1 MNRSRFARKAGSD
14 RGRPPYNF
22 CELKRHY
29 DVVFLMSALKH
40 VLRRLRRAPGFTA
53 VVLITL
59 ALGIGANTAIFSVLN
74 GVLIKPLPYPRSQEL
89 VGVWHVAPGIA
100 GIRGDINCSPPMYF
114 TYREESRTF
123 QEFGLW
129 ANDDASVTGVGE
141 PEQVQALDVTYGILQ
156 ALGVQPAAGRWF
168 TQADDTPGTPET
180 VILTYGYW
188 QRRFG
193 GNASALGRTLTVD
206 ARPRVVIGVMP
217 RDFRFLNAKADV
229 ILPLRFQRDKMILG
243 NFSYQG
249 IARLKTGVTLRQA
262 DADVARMLRIWLKA
276 WPPPPGFSR
285 ALFENA
291 RLGPKVQPLKQEVV
305 GDIGGT
311 LCVLMGTI
319 GLVLLIACANVANL
333 LLVRAEG
340 RQQELAIRAALG
352 AGWGRIAKELLLE
365 SVTLGLLGGGL
376 GLGLAYAALRGLA
389 AMGPA
394 TLPRLNEIGI
404 DPLVLAFTLAVSLLA
419 GLLFGL
425 LPVVKY
431 AGPHLAGTLRGGGR
445 TMSHGRGR
453 HRARDT
459 LVVVQVGLAM
469 VLLVGSGLM
478 IRTFQALRSFRPG
491 FTRPEEVQ
499 MLRISL
505 PAGEVREPERVMRME
520 NDMMDRLAAIA
531 GVSSVAFANG
541 APLEGYNSTDV
552 LFAEDKN
559 YGVGQ
564 IPPLRRY
571 RFTTPGF
578 FQTTGTPLIAG
589 RDFTWTDVYEKRH
602 VAMVSENTAREMWG
616 SPGAAL
622 GKRIREGAK
631 DPWREIVGVVGDVY
645 DDGAQQKAPT
655 FSYWPALMDGFWGD
669 PVHVRRDGVFLVR
682 TKRAATQSFLTEAR
696 QAIWR
701 VDANLPVFQ
710 VRTLKDVYDRSM
722 ARASFAL
729 VMLAIA
735 GAMALLLG
743 VVGIYGVIAYA
754 VSQRTREI
762 GIRIALGAPPAVLR
776 RMFVR
781 HGLVLTG
788 IGAGL
793 GLAAAAGMTRLVES
807 LLFGVKALDPATYAA
822 VAVLLL
828 AAAALASYLPA
839 RRAMAVDATEALR
852 IE

>member
-1 MNRSRFARKAGSD
+1 MR
-14 RGRPPYNF
+14 
-22 CELKRHY
+22 
-29 DVVFLMSALKH
+29 ALKH
-40 VLRRLRRAPGFTA
+40 AVRRLRRAPGFTA
-53 VVLITL
+53 IALVTL
-59 ALGIGANTAIFSVLN
+59 ALGIGANTAVFSVLN
-74 GVLIKPLPYPRSQEL
+74 GVLVKALPYPRSQEL

-100 GIRGDINCSPPMYF
+100 GLRGDINCAPTMFF
-114 TYREESRTF
+114 TYREESHAF

-129 ANDDASVTGVGE
+129 SNDDASITGVGE

-156 ALGVQPAAGRWF
+156 ALNVQPILGRWF
-168 TQADDTPGTPET
+168 SQADDTPGTPET
-180 VILTYGYW
+180 VMLTYGYW

-193 GNASALGRTLTVD
+193 GNPSAVGRTFTVD
-206 ARPRVVIGVMP
+206 SKPRTVIGVMP

-229 ILPLRFQRDKMILG
+229 ILPLRFERNKEFLG

-249 IARLKTGVTLRQA
+249 IARLKAGITLQQA
-262 DADVARMLRIWLKA
+262 NADVARMLGIWLKA
-276 WPPPPGFSR
+276 WPAPPGLSR

-311 LCVLMGTI
+311 LWVLMGTI

-352 AGWGRIAKELLLE
+352 AGWGKIAKELLLE

-376 GLGLAYAALRGLA
+376 GLGLAYAALRGLV

-445 TMSHGRGR
+445 TMSQGRER

-459 LVVVQVGLAM
+459 LVVVQVGLAL
-469 VLLVGSGLM
+469 VLLVGAGLM
-478 IRTFQALRSFRPG
+478 IRTFQALRNFRPG

-499 MLRISL
+499 LLRISI
-505 PAGEVREPERVMRME
+505 PQGEVKEPERVMRME

-564 IPPLRRY
+564 IPPLRRF
-571 RFTTPGF
+571 RFTTPGY
-578 FQTTGTPLIAG
+578 FQTTGTPLVAG
-589 RDFTWTDVYEKRH
+589 RDFTWTDLYEKRP

-622 GKRIREGAK
+622 GKRIRQSLA
-631 DPWREIVGVVGDVY
+631 DPWREIVGVAGDVY
-645 DDGAQQKAPT
+645 DDGAQQKAPA
-655 FSYWPALMDGFWGD
+655 FSYWPALMDRFWGD
-669 PVHVRRDGVFLVR
+669 PVHARRDGVFLIR
-682 TKRAATQSFLTEAR
+682 TRRAATQSFLAEAR

-710 VRTLKDVYDRSM
+710 VRTLQDVYDKSM

-762 GIRIALGAPPAVLR
+762 GIRIALGAPAAGLQG
-776 RMFVR
+776 MFVR
-781 HGLVLTG
+781 HGLLLAAL
-788 IGAGL
+788 GAGL
-793 GLAAAAGMTRLVES
+793 GLAAAAGLTRLVES
-807 LLFGVKALDPATYAA
+807 LLFGVKALDAATYAV
-822 VAVLLL
+822 VAVVLM

-839 RRAMAVDATEALR
+839 RRATRVDPMEALR

>member
-1 MNRSRFARKAGSD
+1 MR
-14 RGRPPYNF
+14 
-22 CELKRHY
+22 
-29 DVVFLMSALKH
+29 ALKH
-40 VLRRLRRAPGFTA
+40 AVRRLRRAPGFTA
-53 VVLITL
+53 IALVTL
-59 ALGIGANTAIFSVLN
+59 ALGIGANTAVFSVLN
-74 GVLIKPLPYPRSQEL
+74 GVLVKALPYPRSQEL

-100 GIRGDINCSPPMYF
+100 GLRGDINCAPTMFF
-114 TYREESRTF
+114 TYREESHAF

-129 ANDDASVTGVGE
+129 SNDDASITGVGE

-156 ALGVQPAAGRWF
+156 ALNVQPILGRWF
-168 TQADDTPGTPET
+168 SQADDTPGTPET
-180 VILTYGYW
+180 VMLTYGYW

-193 GNASALGRTLTVD
+193 GSPSAVGRTFTVD
-206 ARPRVVIGVMP
+206 SKPRTVIGVMP

-229 ILPLRFQRDKMILG
+229 ILPLRFERNKEFLG

-249 IARLKTGVTLRQA
+249 IARLKAGITLQQA
-262 DADVARMLRIWLKA
+262 NADVARMLGIWLKA
-276 WPPPPGFSR
+276 WPAPPGLSR

-311 LCVLMGTI
+311 LWVLMGTI

-352 AGWGRIAKELLLE
+352 AGWGKIAKELLLE

-376 GLGLAYAALRGLA
+376 GLGLAYAALRGLV

-445 TMSHGRGR
+445 TMSQGRER

-459 LVVVQVGLAM
+459 LVVVQVGLAL
-469 VLLVGSGLM
+469 VLLVGAGLM
-478 IRTFQALRSFRPG
+478 IRTFQALRNFRPG

-499 MLRISL
+499 LLRISI
-505 PAGEVREPERVMRME
+505 PQGEVKEPERVMRME

-564 IPPLRRY
+564 IPPLRRF
-571 RFTTPGF
+571 RFTTPGY
-578 FQTTGTPLIAG
+578 FQTTGTPLVAG
-589 RDFTWTDVYEKRH
+589 RDFTWTDLYEKRP

-622 GKRIREGAK
+622 GKRIRQSLA
-631 DPWREIVGVVGDVY
+631 DPWREIVGVAGDVY
-645 DDGAQQKAPT
+645 DDGAQQKAPA
-655 FSYWPALMDGFWGD
+655 FSYWPALMDRFWGD
-669 PVHVRRDGVFLVR
+669 PVHARRDGVFLIR
-682 TKRAATQSFLTEAR
+682 TRRAATQSFLAEAR

-710 VRTLKDVYDRSM
+710 VQTLQDVYDKSM

-762 GIRIALGAPPAVLR
+762 GIRIALGAPAAGLQ

-781 HGLVLTG
+781 HGLLLAAL
-788 IGAGL
+788 GAGL
-793 GLAAAAGMTRLVES
+793 GLAAAAGLTRLVES
-807 LLFGVKALDPATYAA
+807 LLFGVKALDAATYAV
-822 VAVLLL
+822 VAVVLM

-839 RRAMAVDATEALR
+839 RRATRVDPMEALR

>member
-1 MNRSRFARKAGSD
+1 MR
-14 RGRPPYNF
+14 
-22 CELKRHY
+22 
-29 DVVFLMSALKH
+29 ALKH
-40 VLRRLRRAPGFTA
+40 AVRRLRRAPGFTA
-53 VVLITL
+53 IALVTL
-59 ALGIGANTAIFSVLN
+59 ALGIGANTAVFSVLN
-74 GVLIKPLPYPRSQEL
+74 GVLVKALPYPRSQEL

-100 GIRGDINCSPPMYF
+100 GLRGDINCAPTMFF
-114 TYREESRTF
+114 TYREESHAF

-129 ANDDASVTGVGE
+129 SNDDASITGVGE

-156 ALGVQPAAGRWF
+156 ALNVQPILGRWF
-168 TQADDTPGTPET
+168 SQADDTPGTPET
-180 VILTYGYW
+180 VMLTYGYW

-193 GNASALGRTLTVD
+193 GNPSAVGRTFTVD
-206 ARPRVVIGVMP
+206 SKPRTVIGVMP

-229 ILPLRFQRDKMILG
+229 ILPLRFERNKEFLG

-249 IARLKTGVTLRQA
+249 IARLKAGITLQQA
-262 DADVARMLRIWLKA
+262 NADVARMLGIWLKA
-276 WPPPPGFSR
+276 WPAPPGLSR

-311 LCVLMGTI
+311 LWVLMGTI

-352 AGWGRIAKELLLE
+352 AGWGKIAKELLLE

-376 GLGLAYAALRGLA
+376 GLGLAYAALRGLV

-445 TMSHGRGR
+445 TMSQGRER

-459 LVVVQVGLAM
+459 LVVVQVGLAL
-469 VLLVGSGLM
+469 VLLVGAGLM
-478 IRTFQALRSFRPG
+478 IRTFQALRNFRPG

-499 MLRISL
+499 LLRISI
-505 PAGEVREPERVMRME
+505 PQGEVKEPERVMRME

-564 IPPLRRY
+564 IPPLRRF
-571 RFTTPGF
+571 RFTTPGY
-578 FQTTGTPLIAG
+578 FQTTGTPLVAG
-589 RDFTWTDVYEKRH
+589 RDFTWTDLYEKRP

-622 GKRIREGAK
+622 GKRIRQSLA
-631 DPWREIVGVVGDVY
+631 DPWREIVGVAGDVY
-645 DDGAQQKAPT
+645 DDGAQQKAPA
-655 FSYWPALMDGFWGD
+655 FSYWPALMDRFWGD
-669 PVHVRRDGVFLVR
+669 PVHARRDGVFLIR
-682 TKRAATQSFLTEAR
+682 TRRAATQSFLAEAR

-710 VRTLKDVYDRSM
+710 VQTLQDVYDKSM

-762 GIRIALGAPPAVLR
+762 GIRIALGAPAAGLQ

-781 HGLVLTG
+781 HGLLLAAL
-788 IGAGL
+788 GAGL
-793 GLAAAAGMTRLVES
+793 GLAAAAGLTRLVES
-807 LLFGVKALDPATYAA
+807 LLFGVKALDAATYAV
-822 VAVLLL
+822 VAVVLM

-839 RRAMAVDATEALR
+839 RRATRVDPMEALR

>member
-1 MNRSRFARKAGSD
+1 MR
-14 RGRPPYNF
+14 
-22 CELKRHY
+22 
-29 DVVFLMSALKH
+29 ALKH
-40 VLRRLRRAPGFTA
+40 AVRRLRRAPGFTA
-53 VVLITL
+53 IALVTL
-59 ALGIGANTAIFSVLN
+59 ALGIGANTAVFSVLN
-74 GVLIKPLPYPRSQEL
+74 GVLVKALPYPRSQEL

-100 GIRGDINCSPPMYF
+100 GLRGDINCAPTMFF
-114 TYREESRTF
+114 TYREESHAF

-129 ANDDASVTGVGE
+129 SNDDASITGVGE

-156 ALGVQPAAGRWF
+156 ALNVQPILGRWF
-168 TQADDTPGTPET
+168 SQADDTPGTPET
-180 VILTYGYW
+180 VMLTYGYW

-193 GNASALGRTLTVD
+193 GSPSAVGRTFTVD
-206 ARPRVVIGVMP
+206 SKPRTVIGVMP

-229 ILPLRFQRDKMILG
+229 ILPLRFERNKEFLG

-249 IARLKTGVTLRQA
+249 IARLKAGITLQQA
-262 DADVARMLRIWLKA
+262 NADVARMLGIWLKA
-276 WPPPPGFSR
+276 WPAPPGLSR

-311 LCVLMGTI
+311 LWVLMGTI

-352 AGWGRIAKELLLE
+352 AGWGKIAKELLLE

-376 GLGLAYAALRGLA
+376 GLGLAYAALRGLV

-445 TMSHGRGR
+445 TMSQGRER

-459 LVVVQVGLAM
+459 LVVVQVGLAL
-469 VLLVGSGLM
+469 VLLVGAGLM
-478 IRTFQALRSFRPG
+478 IRTFQALRNFRPG

-499 MLRISL
+499 LLRISI
-505 PAGEVREPERVMRME
+505 PQGEVKEPERVMRME

-564 IPPLRRY
+564 IPPLRRF
-571 RFTTPGF
+571 RFTTPGY
-578 FQTTGTPLIAG
+578 FQTTGTPLVAG
-589 RDFTWTDVYEKRH
+589 RDFTWTDLYEKRP

-622 GKRIREGAK
+622 GKRIRQSLA
-631 DPWREIVGVVGDVY
+631 DPWREIVGVAGDVY
-645 DDGAQQKAPT
+645 DDGAQQKAPA
-655 FSYWPALMDGFWGD
+655 FSYWPALMDRFWGD
-669 PVHVRRDGVFLVR
+669 PVHARRDGVFLIR
-682 TKRAATQSFLTEAR
+682 TRRAATQSFLAEAR

-710 VRTLKDVYDRSM
+710 VQTLQDVYDKSM

-762 GIRIALGAPPAVLR
+762 GIRIALGAPAAGLQG
-776 RMFVR
+776 MFVR
-781 HGLVLTG
+781 HGLLLAAL
-788 IGAGL
+788 GAGL
-793 GLAAAAGMTRLVES
+793 GLAAAAGLTRLVES
-807 LLFGVKALDPATYAA
+807 LLFGVKALDAATYAV
-822 VAVLLL
+822 VAVVLM

-839 RRAMAVDATEALR
+839 RRATRVDPMEALR

>member
-1 MNRSRFARKAGSD
+1 MRA
-14 RGRPPYNF
+14 
-22 CELKRHY
+22 LQH
-29 DVVFLMSALKH
+29 VV
-40 VLRRLRRAPGFTA
+40 RRLRRAPGFTA
-53 VVLITL
+53 IALVTL
-59 ALGIGANTAIFSVLN
+59 AIGIGANTAIFSVLN
-74 GVLIKPLPYPRSQEL
+74 GVLIKALPYPRSQEL

-100 GIRGDINCSPPMYF
+100 GILGNINCSPTMYF
-114 TYREESRTF
+114 TYREESHTF

-129 ANDDASVTGVGE
+129 SNDDASVTGMGE

-156 ALGVQPAAGRWF
+156 ALNVQPVVGRWF
-168 TQADDTPGTPET
+168 SQADATPGTPET
-180 VILTYGYW
+180 VMLMYGYW

-193 GNASALGRTLTVD
+193 GDRSAVGRTLTVD
-206 ARPRVVIGVMP
+206 ARPHTVIGVMP
-217 RDFRFLNAKADV
+217 RDFRFLNAKADM
-229 ILPLRFQRDKMILG
+229 ILPARFERNKMVLG
-243 NFSYQG
+243 NFSFQG
-249 IARLKTGVTLRQA
+249 IARLKAGVTLQQA
-262 DADVARMLRIWLKA
+262 NADVARMLGIWLKA

-285 ALFENA
+285 TLFENA
-291 RLGPKVQPLKQEVV
+291 RFGPKVQPLKQEVV
-305 GDIGGT
+305 GDIGAT
-311 LCVLMGTI
+311 LWVLMGTI

-365 SVTLGLLGGGL
+365 SVTLGVLGGGL
-376 GLGLAYAALRGLA
+376 GLGLAYAALRMLV

-394 TLPRLNEIGI
+394 TLPRLNEIAI

-425 LPVVKY
+425 LPVLKY

-445 TMSHGRGR
+445 TMSQGRER

-459 LVVVQVGLAM
+459 LVVVQVGLAL

-478 IRTFQALRSFRPG
+478 IRTFQALRNFRPG

-499 MLRISL
+499 LLRISI
-505 PAGEVREPERVMRME
+505 PSGEVKEPERVMRME

-531 GVSSVAFANG
+531 GVTSVAFANG
-541 APLEGYNSTDV
+541 APLEGNNQTD
-552 LFAEDKN
+552 LLYAEDKH
-559 YGVGQ
+559 YGEGQ

-571 RFTTPGF
+571 RFITPGV
-578 FQTTGTPLIAG
+578 FQTIGTPLMAG
-589 RDFTWTDVYEKRH
+589 RDFTWTDLYGKRR
-602 VAMVSENTAREMWG
+602 VAIVSENTAREMWG

-622 GKRIREGAK
+622 GKRIREGLK

-655 FSYWPALMDGFWGD
+655 FSYWPALMDGFPGD
-669 PVHVRRDGVFLVR
+669 PVHVRRDGVFLIR
-682 TKRAATQSFLTEAR
+682 TRRAATQSFLAEAR

-710 VRTLKDVYDRSM
+710 VQTLQDVYGKSM

-762 GIRIALGAPPAVLR
+762 GIRIALGAPAAGLR
-776 RMFVR
+776 RMFVW
-781 HGLVLTG
+781 HGLLLAG

-793 GLAAAAGMTRLVES
+793 GLAAAAGLTRLVES
-807 LLFGVKALDPATYAA
+807 LLFGVKALDPVTYAA
-822 VAVLLL
+822 VAVLLI

-839 RRAMAVDATEALR
+839 RRATAVDPMEALR

>member
-1 MNRSRFARKAGSD
+1 MRA
-14 RGRPPYNF
+14 
-22 CELKRHY
+22 LQH
-29 DVVFLMSALKH
+29 VV
-40 VLRRLRRAPGFTA
+40 RRLRRAPGFTA
-53 VVLITL
+53 IALVTL

-74 GVLIKPLPYPRSQEL
+74 GVLIKALPYPRSQEL

-100 GIRGDINCSPPMYF
+100 GISGNINCSPPMYF
-114 TYREESRTF
+114 TYREERHAF

-129 ANDDASVTGVGE
+129 SNDDASVTGMGE
-141 PEQVQALDVTYGILQ
+141 PEQVQALDVTYGTLQ
-156 ALGVQPAAGRWF
+156 ALGMQPVVGRWF
-168 TQADDTPGTPET
+168 SQADATPGTPET
-180 VILTYGYW
+180 VMLMYGYW

-193 GNASALGRTLTVD
+193 GDRSAVGRTLTVD
-206 ARPRVVIGVMP
+206 ARPHTVIGVMP
-217 RDFRFLNAKADV
+217 RDFRFLNAKADM
-229 ILPLRFQRDKMILG
+229 ILPARFERNKMVLG

-249 IARLKTGVTLRQA
+249 IARLKAGVTLRQA
-262 DADVARMLRIWLKA
+262 NADVARMLGIWLKA

-285 ALFENA
+285 TLFENA
-291 RLGPKVQPLKQEVV
+291 RFGPKVQPLKQEVV

-311 LCVLMGTI
+311 LWVLMGTI

-365 SVTLGLLGGGL
+365 SVTLGVLGGGL
-376 GLGLAYAALRGLA
+376 GLGLAYAALRGLV

-394 TLPRLNEIGI
+394 TLPRLNEIAI

-419 GLLFGL
+419 GVLFGL
-425 LPVVKY
+425 LPVLKY

-445 TMSHGRGR
+445 TMSQGRER

-459 LVVVQVGLAM
+459 LVVLQVALAL

-478 IRTFQALRSFRPG
+478 IRTFQALRNFQPG

-499 MLRISL
+499 LLRISI
-505 PAGEVREPERVMRME
+505 PSGEVKEPERVMRME

-531 GVSSVAFANG
+531 GVTSVAFANA
-541 APLEGYNSTDV
+541 APMEGRNPDDV
-552 LFAEDKN
+552 LYAEDKN
-559 YGVGQ
+559 YGAGQ
-564 IPPLRRY
+564 IPPLREY
-571 RFTTPGF
+571 RFTAPGF
-578 FQTTGTPLIAG
+578 FQTTGTPLMAG
-589 RDFTWTDVYEKRH
+589 RDFTWTDLYEKRH
-602 VAMVSENTAREMWG
+602 VAMVSENMARELWG
-616 SPGAAL
+616 APGAAL
-622 GKRIREGAK
+622 GKRIREGAT

-655 FSYWPALMDGFWGD
+655 FSYWPALMDGFSDD
-669 PVHVRRDGVFLVR
+669 PVHVRRDGVFLIR
-682 TKRAATQSFLTEAR
+682 TKRAATQSFLSEAR

-710 VRTLKDVYDRSM
+710 VQTLQDVYGKSM

-762 GIRIALGAPPAVLR
+762 GIRIALGAPAAGLQ
-776 RMFVR
+776 RMFVW
-781 HGLVLTG
+781 HGLLLAG

-793 GLAAAAGMTRLVES
+793 GLAAAAGLMRLVES
-807 LLFGVKALDPATYAA
+807 LLFGVKALDPVTYAA
-822 VAVLLL
+822 VAVLLI

-839 RRAMAVDATEALR
+839 RRATAVDPMEALR

>member
-1 MNRSRFARKAGSD
+1 MR
-14 RGRPPYNF
+14 
-22 CELKRHY
+22 
-29 DVVFLMSALKH
+29 ALKH
-40 VLRRLRRAPGFTA
+40 AVRRLRRAPGFTA
-53 VVLITL
+53 IALVTL
-59 ALGIGANTAIFSVLN
+59 ALGIGANTAVFSVLN
-74 GVLIKPLPYPRSQEL
+74 GVLVKALPYPRSQEL

-100 GIRGDINCSPPMYF
+100 GLRGDINCAPTMFF
-114 TYREESRTF
+114 TYREESHAF

-129 ANDDASVTGVGE
+129 SNDDASITGVGE

-156 ALGVQPAAGRWF
+156 ALNVQPILGRWF
-168 TQADDTPGTPET
+168 SQADDTPGTPET
-180 VILTYGYW
+180 VMLTYGYW

-193 GNASALGRTLTVD
+193 GSPSAVGRTFTVD
-206 ARPRVVIGVMP
+206 SKPRTVIGVMP

-229 ILPLRFQRDKMILG
+229 ILPLRFERNKEFLG

-249 IARLKTGVTLRQA
+249 IARLKAGITLQQA
-262 DADVARMLRIWLKA
+262 NADVARMLGIWLKA
-276 WPPPPGFSR
+276 WPAPPGLSR

-311 LCVLMGTI
+311 LWVLMGTI

-352 AGWGRIAKELLLE
+352 AGWGKIAKELLLE
-365 SVTLGLLGGGL
+365 SVTLGWLGGGL
-376 GLGLAYAALRGLA
+376 GLGLAYAALRGLV

-445 TMSHGRGR
+445 TMSQGRER

-459 LVVVQVGLAM
+459 LVVVQVGLAL
-469 VLLVGSGLM
+469 VLLVGAGLM
-478 IRTFQALRSFRPG
+478 IRTFQALRNFRPG

-499 MLRISL
+499 LLRISI
-505 PAGEVREPERVMRME
+505 PQGEVKEPERVMRME

-564 IPPLRRY
+564 IPPLRRF
-571 RFTTPGF
+571 RFTTPGY
-578 FQTTGTPLIAG
+578 FQTTGTPLVAG
-589 RDFTWTDVYEKRH
+589 RDFTWTDLYEKRP

-622 GKRIREGAK
+622 GKRIRQSLA
-631 DPWREIVGVVGDVY
+631 DPWREIVGVAGDVY
-645 DDGAQQKAPT
+645 DDGAQQKAPA
-655 FSYWPALMDGFWGD
+655 FSYWPALMDRFWGD
-669 PVHVRRDGVFLVR
+669 PVHARRDGVFLIR
-682 TKRAATQSFLTEAR
+682 TRRAATQSFLAEAR

-710 VRTLKDVYDRSM
+710 VRTLQDVYDKSM

-762 GIRIALGAPPAVLR
+762 GIRIALGAPAAGLQG
-776 RMFVR
+776 MFVR
-781 HGLVLTG
+781 HGLLLAAL
-788 IGAGL
+788 GAGL
-793 GLAAAAGMTRLVES
+793 GLAAAAGLTRLVES
-807 LLFGVKALDPATYAA
+807 LLFGVKALDAATYAV
-822 VAVLLL
+822 VAVVLM

-839 RRAMAVDATEALR
+839 RRATRVDPMEALR